1 MTFWLQLQKPNL
13 LPHAPPPQE
22 YYANTGALKR
32 AAEVAK
38 GTPGARVGC
47 SIVEAFGG
55 TGQGGAGAGAGGK
68 AGGGGPQVAV
78 PPPRELEDVLR
89 IEYRTK
95 LLNPK

>member
-1 MTFWLQLQKPNL
+1 M
-13 LPHAPPPQE
+13 
-22 YYANTGALKR
+22 
-32 AAEVAK
+32 AK

-55 TGQGGAGAGAGGK
+55 AGQGGAGAGAGQGGK
-68 AGGGGPQVAV
+68 AGAGGARVAV